1 MIVKQVTV
9 RVENKEGKLKE
20 VLDVLAEKQINVEA
34 ISMADTVTRLILS
47 NPEEVVTLLT
57 ENGFHA
63 ELTDVI
69 RLTVP
74 SRAGALAQMLSE
86 IAAEKINLEYM
97 YAVGSAEGDQMII
110 YPSDLKRTEELLSG
124 FEHTGGFEETIM

>member
-86 IAAEKINLEYM
+86 IAAEKINLEYVCLWKCRRGPDDHLS
-97 YAVGSAEGDQMII
+97 VGF
-110 YPSDLKRTEELLSG
+110 KKNRRTAFRL
-124 FEHTGGFEETIM
+124 

>member
-63 ELTDVI
+63 
-69 RLTVP
+69 
-74 SRAGALAQMLSE
+74 
-86 IAAEKINLEYM
+86 
-97 YAVGSAEGDQMII
+97 
-110 YPSDLKRTEELLSG
+110 
-124 FEHTGGFEETIM
+124 